1 MSLQLQK
8 IFVQLTEKNVES
20 PLKEEKA
27 VVMVTALG
35 PLDLFLVLLVTVFLQ
50 EFQLVSLFVLKKTKG
65 VDLRKKVTLDAVL
78 VTNVNL
84 IVT

>member
-50 EFQLVSLFVLKKTKG
+50 EFQLVSLFVLKKTKV